1 MWICKFQ
8 ENLEMHFNQNVFQG
22 RPPTSS
28 VYYRVLCL
36 AQLFV
41 FQSSF
46 IPKGIK
52 WKEPPHMRGWVWATL
67 ATLHLLPSSR
77 HSHSF
82 LGTQCLLSQT
92 TALGRG
98 DTTYLCQRWANSP
111 NWQSITFPWPQWLVQ
126 YEALLGLLTHWT
138 QTWKEGWS
146 CCSYFAL

>member
-1 MWICKFQ
+1 MCLKKKKRLCCSKLTFKCLLAVISFCNSNRKCGTCKFQ
-8 ENLEMHFNQNVFQG
+8 ENFEMHFNQNVFQG

-28 VYYRVLCL
+28 VYYRILCL

-52 WKEPPHMRGWVWATL
+52 WKEPPHMRGRAWATL
-67 ATLHLLPSSR
+67 ATLHPLPSSR
-77 HSHSF
+77 HSHSL
-82 LGTQCLLSQT
+82 LGTQRLLSQT

-111 NWQSITFPWPQWLVQ
+111 NWQSITFPWP
-126 YEALLGLLTHWT
+126 
-138 QTWKEGWS
+138 
-146 CCSYFAL
+146 